1 MYLVQR
7 GEGCCTFK
15 EFISYGAKIYAK
27 MYSTMNKV
35 NRIATINPKNALLL
49 DEGVG
54 NEYNLL
60 PNAPIS
66 FFF

>member
-35 NRIATINPKNALLL
+35 NRIATINPQNALLL

-54 NEYNLL
+54 N
-60 PNAPIS
+60 
-66 FFF
+66 